1 MTFPTDAA
9 IITRRKSLGISIA
22 MCGSCYFKA
31 LPRIFQRFIF
41 LAEQGSCATFT
52 GANCACVRN
61 AWPQGNFEPPE
72 ELQRPSAPRATA
84 PSFPSGRERKRAKQC
99 NPQQDRRLIRL
110 LAQSN

>member
-41 LAEQGSCATFT
+41 LAEQGSCATFA

-72 ELQRPSAPRATA
+72 ESSYGLRH
-84 PSFPSGRERKRAKQC
+84 REPPLPPPVCPGAKARKAVY
-99 NPQQDRRLIRL
+99 P
-110 LAQSN
+110 